1 MHNQYPKA
9 VYVNVSPIAMRLKEA
24 RLRAKVSQAR
34 LGVLAQIDEETAS
47 TRMNQ
52 YERGSH
58 VPPYKLLLRCAEIL
72 RVPVEYFYA
81 KTDEVAK
88 LLLHF
93 HLMDDDQKVRLFSF
107 IDGFDLSESPIN

>member
-1 MHNQYPKA
+1 MNL
-9 VYVNVSPIAMRLKEA
+9 SPTAMRLKAA

-47 TRMNQ
+47 ARMNQ

-58 VPPYKLLLRCAEIL
+58 VPPYELLLRCAEIL
-72 RVPVEYFYA
+72 GVPVEYFYA

-88 LLLHF
+88 LLMHF
-93 HLMDDDQKVRLFSF
+93 HLMNDDQKIGLFSY
-107 IDGFDLSESPIN
+107 IDGLGLSESSID